1 MHLISRALVMSGFK
15 FGTRELDLSQTQ
27 VMGILNVTP
36 DSFSDGGQ
44 LYADNVVHL
53 DEVLLKAEM
62 MVADGASILDI
73 GGESTRP
80 GAKVVSVSEEQ
91 DRVLPVIERIAKELD
106 VVISV
111 DTSTPEVMRESAK
124 LGVGL
129 INDVRALG
137 KVGALQ
143 AVAETQLPVCLMH
156 MQGNPASMQDSPSY
170 VDVID
175 EVCVFFRQRIEACQ
189 AEGID
194 KSRIILDPGFGF
206 GKTVGHNLRLL
217 NNLAKLDIAN
227 LPLLVGTSRKS
238 MIGAVLERDVEMRL
252 AGSLATVAIAVMQGA
267 NIMRVHDVKETVDVV
282 RMTQAV
288 MMESIDK

>member
-1 MHLISRALVMSGFK
+1 MSGFK

-44 LYADNVVHL
+44 LYVENVVHL
-53 DEVLLKAEM
+53 DKVLLKAEM
-62 MVADGASILDI
+62 MVADGASILDV

-80 GAKVVSVSEEQ
+80 GAKVVSISEEQ

-111 DTSTPEVMRESAK
+111 DTSSPEVMRESAK
-124 LGVGL
+124 LGAGL
-129 INDVRALG
+129 INDVRALS
-137 KVGALQ
+137 KEGAIQ

-156 MQGNPASMQDSPSY
+156 MQGNPVSMQDSPSY

-175 EVCVFFRQRIEACQ
+175 EVSSFFKQRIEACQ
-189 AEGID
+189 GVGID
-194 KSRIILDPGFGF
+194 KKRIILDPGFGF

-217 NNLAKLDIAN
+217 NNLAKLDAAN

-238 MIGAVLERDVEMRL
+238 MIGAVLGRDVEQRL
-252 AGSLATVAIAVMQGA
+252 AGSLATAAIAVMQGA

>member
-1 MHLISRALVMSGFK
+1 MSGFK

-27 VMGILNVTP
+27 IMGILNVTP

-53 DEVLLKAEM
+53 DKVLLKAEM
-62 MVADGASILDI
+62 MVADGASILDV

-124 LGVGL
+124 LGAGL

-137 KVGALQ
+137 KEGALQ

-156 MQGNPASMQDSPSY
+156 MQGNPASMQNSPSY

-175 EVCVFFRQRIEACQ
+175 EVCGFFQQRIEACQ
-189 AEGID
+189 GEGID
-194 KSRIILDPGFGF
+194 KNRIILDPGFGF

-238 MIGAVLERDVEMRL
+238 MIGAVLERDVEQRL